1 MSQINHL
8 LTSAIVA
15 ETADIANHVGIAI
28 DNATLTDE
36 YLNGENVKLKANSV
50 LMVQGIGAER
60 GKELKEEL
68 DAADARRDALFSALM
83 HFLRGYQR
91 WNKNSTGEA
100 ADVLYSIVKS
110 HGSNIPRLS
119 IEKESAM
126 LDSILNAFQK
136 EEAAQAITTL
146 NLTELVTDLQSEQAH
161 LQEVYQQ
168 SAELESEKPEVV
180 APSSIKR
187 ETQVILNG
195 IIDYLNVMS
204 KANAA
209 VYGTLAATVAE
220 LVNTLNEK
228 IKARYN
234 SNNTSTENS

>member
-1 MSQINHL
+1 
-8 LTSAIVA
+8 
-15 ETADIANHVGIAI
+15 
-28 DNATLTDE
+28 
-36 YLNGENVKLKANSV
+36 
-50 LMVQGIGAER
+50 
-60 GKELKEEL
+60 
-68 DAADARRDALFSALM
+68 
-83 HFLRGYQR
+83 
-91 WNKNSTGEA
+91 
-100 ADVLYSIVKS
+100 
-110 HGSNIPRLS
+110 
-119 IEKESAM
+119 M
-126 LDSILNAFQK
+126 LDSILNAFKK

-146 NLTELVTDLQSEQAH
+146 NLTELVTDLQSEQTH

-168 SAELESEKPEVV
+168 SAELESEKPEVA